1 MNILIVGGAGYIGGA
16 LTDILTKSDHNII
29 VYDMLL
35 YEESYRK
42 KIPFVYGDIRDYNKL
57 KEENNKCVWE
67 ISKLDVLEAIKT
79 DGVSLDLKQ
88 ESTSDQKLSSNHIL
102 IYLLLIH
109 CR

>member
-42 KIPFVYGDIRDYNKL
+42 KIPFIYGDFF
-57 KEENNKCVWE
+57 W
-67 ISKLDVLEAIKT
+67 
-79 DGVSLDLKQ
+79 G
-88 ESTSDQKLSSNHIL
+88 
-102 IYLLLIH
+102 
-109 CR
+109 

>member
-57 KEENNKCVWE
+57 KGHLDWADVVVWLAALVGDPACALSKSLTKEINNDPVRF
-67 ISKLDVLEAIKT
+67 LAV
-79 DGVSLDLKQ
+79 
-88 ESTSDQKLSSNHIL
+88 
-102 IYLLLIH
+102 
-109 CR
+109 